1 MIGIQGEKSQINGID
16 QIFHRITK
24 DFPKLRKD
32 TPMQIQEA
40 HKTPNK
46 QDQNRNY
53 SEHMIV
59 KKTKYIKQ
67 REGTESHKRK
77 ITSYMQRKTSENNN

>member
-1 MIGIQGEKSQINGID
+1 MKGTHRNYGTLFEDQIFIMIDIQGEKSQINGID

-59 KKTKYIKQ
+59 KKPNI
-67 REGTESHKRK
+67 
-77 ITSYMQRKTSENNN
+77 